1 MRIGVDLGGTKIEA
15 SALAGGEAR
24 ARRRVPTPA
33 AEGSDA
39 IVRAVV
45 GLVRAVESEVGREGT
60 VGVGAP
66 GAISPATGRLRNSNT
81 TCLNGRPLD
90 RDLATAL
97 GREVRMANDADCFAL
112 SEASD
117 GAAAGAPTVFG
128 VIAGTGT
135 GAGVV
140 VNGRLLAGPNA
151 IAGEWGHDAL
161 PWPDADELP
170 GPACYCG
177 LRGCVETWISGPGLA
192 ADHARATG
200 ESLDGPAIAER
211 AAAGDAGARATLER
225 HADRF
230 ARSLA
235 MVINVLDPHV
245 VVLGGGVG
253 RMAHLY
259 EAIPARWGR
268 WVFSDEVRT
277 RLVPPSHGDSSGVRG
292 AAWLWPP

>member
-1 MRIGVDLGGTKIEA
+1 MIAVAAARFRLSAPGRIGMRTRV
-15 SALAGGEAR
+15 SQAR
-24 ARRRVPTPA
+24 AISVGSPA
-33 AEGSDA
+33 CSLP
-39 IVRAVV
+39 I
-45 GLVRAVESEVGREGT
+45 SST

-140 VNGRLLAGPNA
+140 VHGRLLAGPNA

-277 RLVPPSHGDSSGVRG
+277 RLVPPTHGDSSGVRG
-292 AAWLWPP
+292 AAWLWP